1 MIPSGYAYYV
11 RVRTLA
17 VLSTTTT
24 AVRYAYSAV
33 PAGTAYDSRYSCSCS
48 NSDLQNT
55 ASLLAGP
62 GVIHHTKPSQQVE
75 TLHIRRA
82 SKAPHLVAGQ
92 GNTLVVINQAG
103 FAARARS
110 PPPPGPLAPAL
121 RSLARTLI
129 PNEWSPYLNNDVVDV
144 AHPFRDRTR
153 PYLPRPRGC
162 GGVHRHVAGGQSE
175 RW

>member
-1 MIPSGYAYYV
+1 MYGCMCLASLLGLLAGCMMIPSGYAYYV

-33 PAGTAYDSRYSCSCS
+33 PAGTAYGSRYSCSCS

-110 PPPPGPLAPAL
+110 PPPPGPLVP
-121 RSLARTLI
+121 RSPLSRANPHPQR
-129 PNEWSPYLNNDVVDV
+129 VV
-144 AHPFRDRTR
+144 P
-153 PYLPRPRGC
+153 LS
-162 GGVHRHVAGGQSE
+162 Q
-175 RW
+175 